1 MRRRA
6 RSILAVGALLI
17 GGAGFAPI
25 AQAQPAGPAAADT
38 DEVKVFRADVTQEQ
52 VPLLL
57 AAGQDGHEL
66 GEQVPD
72 RGTAT
77 VEVYLTGR
85 QADKLEKQGV
95 DLTEHTLSTGAEKR
109 VGDAAEGV
117 FRPYSGSGGLKE
129 ETLRTARENPGL
141 TKVVSIGRTVKGQDI
156 LALKLTRQAKKSK
169 DGSRPAVLYMS
180 NQHAREWITPEM
192 TRRLLHHYLDNYKKD
207 RRIRE
212 LVDSTELWF
221 VLSANPDGYDY
232 TFENTDN
239 RLWRKNLRDVN
250 GDGSIGTGD
259 GVDLNRN
266 FAYKWGYDNEGSS
279 PNPTSQTYRGA
290 GPGSEPE
297 TKALDAFEKR
307 IGFTYGI
314 NYHSA
319 AELLLYGVGWQV
331 ATNTPDDVL
340 YKALAGTPENSAIPG
355 YHPQVS
361 SELYTTNG
369 EADGHAANVNGMAM
383 FTPEMSTCQTA
394 SAVDPGDE
402 WNAGDCQSGFN
413 FPDDERLIQQE
424 FAKNIPFALS
434 VAETAAHPDR
444 PSSSVGLDAPDF
456 TPAPFTTSYSR
467 GAGQEVSVVVRKSVR
482 HKELRYRV
490 NGGRTHEVAL
500 RPWRGGETYGGE
512 DNLYFDEYRAK
523 VKDGDAGDKVEVWFT
538 GETKSGR
545 GTRSEHFTYTVA
557 ERPRADVLVVTEEAQ
572 EAQGSQDAQETQGSR
587 DAREAKKAEGARASH
602 AQVYVDALKAN
613 GHRAAVWD
621 VAAQGAP
628 DALGVLGHFGTV
640 VHHTGAAVP
649 GNATQLQLRAF
660 LNEGGELIEAG
671 ERAGGNVDLGGGTL
685 SDDFSQYYLGAYTRT
700 STTGATGFTGSGRLD
715 GAGGALGDAPGNPL
729 DNAGTYSVTSDELP
743 ADTYPRFASEGAG
756 KFAGT
761 INPYGP
767 YAGDWMAAAV
777 HTDDAYK
784 RLTRT
789 VDLTGVNASDR
800 PTLRTELLWDTE
812 RGYDHALVE
821 AHTTGADDWTT
832 LPEEGGAT
840 ATAVPAE
847 CEAGFYLD
855 DHPWLEHYLTQS
867 DDGCTATGTTGRWN
881 SLTGSSGGWRQAGF
895 DLSAYAGKS
904 VEVSIAYVTDPG
916 SGGRGVLADETSLV
930 VGGTATATE
939 GFETSLGAWQVSG
952 PPAGSPAVLKD
963 WARTGTLFQT
973 YGAVTTD
980 DTVLLGFG
988 LEHLTDPAARAA
1000 LVRKALRALDE

>member
-17 GGAGFAPI
+17 GGASFAPI
-25 AQAQPAGPAAADT
+25 AQAQPAGPATADT

-66 GEQVPD
+66 GEQVPGK
-72 RGTAT
+72 GTAT
-77 VEVYLTGR
+77 VEVYLTDQ
-85 QADKLEKQGV
+85 QAGKLEKQGV
-95 DLTEHTLSTGAEKR
+95 DLKEHTLSTRAEKR
-109 VGDAAEGV
+109 VEDAAQGV
-117 FRPYSGSGGLKE
+117 FRPYGGSGGLKE
-129 ETLRTARENPGL
+129 ELLRTAQENPRL
-141 TKVVSIGRTVKGQDI
+141 TKVVSIGKTVNGQDI
-156 LALKLTRQAKKSK
+156 LALKLTRNAKKSK
-169 DGSRPAVLYMS
+169 DGSKPSVLYMS

-192 TRRLLHHYLDNYKKD
+192 TRRLMHHYLDEYDKD
-207 RRIRE
+207 RRIKK

-221 VLSANPDGYDY
+221 LLSANPDGYDY

-239 RLWRKNLRDVN
+239 RLWRKNLRDNN
-250 GDGSIGTGD
+250 GDGAIGTGD

-266 FAYKWGYDNEGSS
+266 FAYKWGYDDEGSS
-279 PNPTSQTYRGA
+279 PNPTSQTYRGT
-290 GPGSEPE
+290 GPNSEPE
-297 TKALDAFEKR
+297 TKALDAFQKR

-340 YKALAGTPENSAIPG
+340 YEALAGTPDNSAIPG

-383 FTPEMSTCQTA
+383 FTPEMSTCQTI
-394 SAVDPGDE
+394 SEQDPDDE

-413 FPDDERLIQQE
+413 FPDDEKLIQQE

-434 VAETAAHPDR
+434 VAESAAHPDR
-444 PSSSVGLDAPDF
+444 PSSAVGLKAADF

-467 GAGQEVSVVVRKSVR
+467 GADQEVSVVVRKSVR
-482 HKELRYRV
+482 DKELKYRV
-490 NGGRTHEVAL
+490 NGGRVHDMKL

-523 VKDGDAGDKVEVWFT
+523 VKDGDRGDRVEVWFA
-538 GETKSGR
+538 GETKHGKR
-545 GTRSEHFTYTVA
+545 TESEHFTYTIA
-557 ERPRADVLVVTEEAQ
+557 ERPRADVLVVAE
-572 EAQGSQDAQETQGSR
+572 
-587 DAREAKKAEGARASH
+587 EGAKAT
-602 AQVYVDALKAN
+602 QTQKYVDALKAN
-613 GHRAAVWD
+613 GRRAAVWD
-621 VAAQGAP
+621 VATQGAP
-628 DALGVLGHFGTV
+628 DALGVLDHFHTV

-660 LNEGGELIEAG
+660 LNEGGRLIEAG
-671 ERAGGNVDLGGGTL
+671 ERAGGSVDLGDGTM
-685 SDDFSQYYLGAYTRT
+685 SNDFSQYYLGAYTRT
-700 STTGATGFTGSGRLD
+700 STPGATGFTGSGKL
-715 GAGGALGDAPGNPL
+715 GGTAGTLGDAPGNPL
-729 DNAGTYSVTSDELP
+729 DTAGTYSVTSDQLP
-743 ADTYPRFASEGAG
+743 TDTYPQFASAGAG

-761 INPYGP
+761 VNPYGP
-767 YAGDWMAAAV
+767 YAGEWMAAAV

-789 VDLTGVNASDR
+789 VDLTGVTAADR
-800 PTLRTELLWDTE
+800 PTLRTQLLWDTE
-812 RGYDHALVE
+812 SGYDHALAE

-832 LPEEGGAT
+832 LPETGGAT
-840 ATAVPAE
+840 GTAVPAE
-847 CEAGFYLD
+847 CAAGFYMGE
-855 DHPWLEHYLTQS
+855 HPWLERYLTLS
-867 DDGCTATGTTGRWN
+867 DDGCTATGTTGQWN
-881 SLTGSSGGWRQAGF
+881 SLTGSSGGWRQVEF

-916 SGGRGVLADETSLV
+916 SGGRGVLADEASLV
-930 VGGTATATE
+930 VGGTATETE
-939 GFETSLGAWQVSG
+939 GFETALGAWEVSG

-988 LEHLTDPAARAA
+988 LEHLTEPAARTA
-1000 LVRKALRALDE
+1000 LLRQALRALDE